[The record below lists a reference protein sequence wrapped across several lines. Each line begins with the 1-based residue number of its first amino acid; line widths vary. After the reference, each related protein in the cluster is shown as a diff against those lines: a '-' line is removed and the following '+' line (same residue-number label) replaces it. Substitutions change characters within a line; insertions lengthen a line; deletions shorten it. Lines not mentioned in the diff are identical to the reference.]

1 VSEKLFKDNK
11 ILFISSEFPPGP
23 GGLGEHAFQIS
34 RGLNELGWEVTV
46 ITTLD
51 YTNEIERDEFIEQ
64 LNYQVINIK
73 RNSWSII
80 NVCNKILKIILLTKQ
95 LNPTIIISSGS
106 ISALYGRILE
116 KIFQIKRVSFVHG
129 PEFRMIYNDYITRW
143 ILNTSR
149 IIAVSNWTSEF
160 IKKSGVSSPIDV
172 IMNGADITKYNK
184 PSINGELKNIL
195 GINDKF
201 VLLTVGRICDR
212 KGQETVIK
220 AIKIL
225 NSIYSEI
232 VYIMVG
238 YETDKEKYSNLILE
252 LDLSDQVIS
261 IGQVSSEELPSY
273 YALADI
279 YILNSRPASDGDIEG
294 FGISILEAA
303 MMSKPAIG
311 SKDCG
316 IEDAIVKDETGLLVQ
331 PDSPMETANAIKKL
345 IDNEELRLWMGENSR
360 ERALNYFT
368 WERVVTDV
376 DQLLKQEL

>member
-1 VSEKLFKDNK
+1 MKLNEKNLNK
-11 ILFISSEFPPGP
+11 ILFLCSEFPPGP

-51 YTNEIERDEFIEQ
+51 YTNEIEKDEFIEQ
-64 LNYQVINIK
+64 QNYQVINIK

-80 NVCNKILKIILLTKQ
+80 NVCNKILKVILLTKQ

-106 ISALYGRILE
+106 ISALYGRIVE

-143 ILNTSR
+143 ILNTSH
-149 IIAVSNWTSEF
+149 IIAVSNWASGF
-160 IKKSGVSSPIDV
+160 IKKSGLSSPIDV

-195 GINDKF
+195 GIKDKF
-201 VLLTVGRICDR
+201 ILLTVGRICDR
-212 KGQETVIK
+212 KGQETVMK

-225 NSIYSEI
+225 NSIYSDI

-238 YETDKEKYSNLILE
+238 YETDKEKYSKLILE

-261 IGQVSSEELPSY
+261 IGKVSSGELPSY

-316 IEDAIVKDETGLLVQ
+316 IEDAIVKDKTGLLVQ

-345 IDNEELRLWMGENSR
+345 IDNEKLRLWMGENSR
-360 ERALNYFT
+360 ERALNCFT
-368 WERVVTDV
+368 WDRVVTDV
-376 DQLLKQEL
+376 DQLLKQIL

>member
-1 VSEKLFKDNK
+1 MSEKLFKNNK

-80 NVCNKILKIILLTKQ
+80 NVCNKILKMILLTKQ

-106 ISALYGRILE
+106 ISALYGRIVE

-129 PEFRMIYNDYITRW
+129 PEFRMIYSDYITRW

-149 IIAVSNWTSEF
+149 IIAVSNWASDF

-195 GINDKF
+195 DINDKF

-311 SKDCG
+311 SKNCG

-360 ERALNYFT
+360 ERALNCFT
-368 WERVVTDV
+368 WDRAVTDV
-376 DQLLKQEL
+376 DQLLKKEL

>member
-1 VSEKLFKDNK
+1 MSNK

-51 YTNEIERDEFIEQ
+51 YTDEIEKDEFIEQ

-80 NVCNKILKIILLTKQ
+80 NVCNKILKMILLTKQ

-116 KIFQIKRVSFVHG
+116 KIFHIKRVSFVHG
-129 PEFRMIYNDYITRW
+129 PEFRIIFNDYITRW

-149 IIAVSNWTSEF
+149 IIAVSNWASEF
-160 IKKSGVSSPIDV
+160 IKKSGISSQINV

-225 NSIYSEI
+225 NSIYSDI
-232 VYIMVG
+232 VYVMVG

-360 ERALNYFT
+360 ERALNCFT
-368 WERVVTDV
+368 WDRAVTDV
-376 DQLLKQEL
+376 DQLLKKEL

>member
-1 VSEKLFKDNK
+1 MSEKLFKNNK

-80 NVCNKILKIILLTKQ
+80 NVCNKILKMIMLTKQ
-95 LNPTIIISSGS
+95 LNPAIIISSGS
-106 ISALYGRILE
+106 ISALYGRIVE

-129 PEFRMIYNDYITRW
+129 PEFRMMYNDYITRW

-149 IIAVSNWTSEF
+149 IIAVSNWTSKF
-160 IKKSGVSSPIDV
+160 IKKSGVSSPINI
-172 IMNGADITKYNK
+172 IMNGADITKYNT

-261 IGQVSSEELPSY
+261 IGKVSSEELPSY

-331 PDSPMETANAIKKL
+331 PDSPMETANAIKQL
-345 IDNEELRLWMGENSR
+345 IDDEELRLRMGENSR
-360 ERALNYFT
+360 ERALNCFT

-376 DQLLKQEL
+376 DQLLKQEI

>member
-1 VSEKLFKDNK
+1 MSEKLFKDNK

-360 ERALNYFT
+360 ERALNCFT
-368 WERVVTDV
+368 WDRAVTDV
-376 DQLLKQEL
+376 DQLLKKEL